1 MSAVLEDLLRTKAA
15 EAMDLEAYVGL
26 FEQVVV
32 EGRTTGPVQTE
43 DYVAYTKLNLARW
56 RRVQKTMELV
66 PGAGEVLRGTAP
78 LTWLVISEPWCGDAA
93 QVVPVLATM
102 AAQMPGS
109 ELRLVLRDEQP
120 ELMDRYL
127 TNGGRSIPK
136 LIAMDRESG
145 AERFSWG
152 PRPQGPRR
160 NWCWPC
166 AKCTRATGRPP
177 RKNCTAGTTPMPPA
191 ARNARSSNC
200 FRPTEP
206 GPRSST
212 PAPGRSRP
220 TVGR

>member
-15 EAMDLEAYVGL
+15 EAMDLDAYVGL

-32 EGRTTGPVQTE
+32 EGRSTGPVQTE

-56 RRVQKTMELV
+56 RRVQKTMALL

-136 LIAMDRESG
+136 LIAIDRESG

-152 PRPQGPRR
+152 PRPQAAQELVLALREVHQGDWKAVVEELHR
-160 NWCWPC
+160 WYH
-166 AKCTRATGRPP
+166 ADATR
-177 RKNCTAGTTPMPPA
+177 
-191 ARNARSSNC
+191 
-200 FRPTEP
+200 
-206 GPRSST
+206 ST
-212 PAPGRSRP
+212 QREILELLQAN
-220 TVGR
+220 

>member
-1 MSAVLEDLLRTKAA
+1 MALL
-15 EAMDLEAYVGL
+15 
-26 FEQVVV
+26 
-32 EGRTTGPVQTE
+32 
-43 DYVAYTKLNLARW
+43 
-56 RRVQKTMELV
+56 

-136 LIAMDRESG
+136 LIAIDRESG

-152 PRPQGPRR
+152 PRPQAAQELVLALREVHQGDWKAVVEELHR
-160 NWCWPC
+160 WYH
-166 AKCTRATGRPP
+166 ADATR
-177 RKNCTAGTTPMPPA
+177 
-191 ARNARSSNC
+191 
-200 FRPTEP
+200 
-206 GPRSST
+206 ST
-212 PAPGRSRP
+212 QREILELLQAN
-220 TVGR
+220 